1 MKYRAW
7 GRVILAEMESND
19 PPPPSGKISKK
30 QGNYEIFIF
39 PIANIGKLI
48 MDIDMTIAWNVILSL
63 IVAPLILVIRAQ
75 IGELRRIDILV
86 NKTREELGRDYVSKM
101 EMETVLDRIMIAI
114 DRLSQKVD
122 RLFEERA
129 KEK

>member
-1 MKYRAW
+1 
-7 GRVILAEMESND
+7 
-19 PPPPSGKISKK
+19 
-30 QGNYEIFIF
+30 
-39 PIANIGKLI
+39 

-75 IGELRRIDILV
+75 IGELRRIDILL

-101 EMETVLDRIMIAI
+101 EMETVLDRIMNAI

-122 RLFEERA
+122 RLF
-129 KEK
+129 

>member
-1 MKYRAW
+1 
-7 GRVILAEMESND
+7 
-19 PPPPSGKISKK
+19 
-30 QGNYEIFIF
+30 
-39 PIANIGKLI
+39 

-75 IGELRRIDILV
+75 IGELRRIDILL

-101 EMETVLDRIMIAI
+101 EMETVLDRIMNAI

-122 RLFEERA
+122 RLFEERT
-129 KEK
+129 

>member
-1 MKYRAW
+1 
-7 GRVILAEMESND
+7 
-19 PPPPSGKISKK
+19 
-30 QGNYEIFIF
+30 
-39 PIANIGKLI
+39 

-75 IGELRRIDILV
+75 IGELRRIDILL

-101 EMETVLDRIMIAI
+101 EMETVLDRIMNAI

-122 RLFEERA
+122 RLFEERS
-129 KEK
+129 

>member
-1 MKYRAW
+1 
-7 GRVILAEMESND
+7 
-19 PPPPSGKISKK
+19 
-30 QGNYEIFIF
+30 
-39 PIANIGKLI
+39 
-48 MDIDMTIAWNVILSL
+48 MDIDMTIAWNVILTL

-101 EMETVLDRIMIAI
+101 EMETVLDRIMNAI

-122 RLFEERA
+122 RLFEERS
-129 KEK
+129 

>member
-1 MKYRAW
+1 
-7 GRVILAEMESND
+7 
-19 PPPPSGKISKK
+19 
-30 QGNYEIFIF
+30 
-39 PIANIGKLI
+39 

-63 IVAPLILVIRAQ
+63 KVAPLILVIRAQ

>member
-1 MKYRAW
+1 MA
-7 GRVILAEMESND
+7 
-19 PPPPSGKISKK
+19 
-30 QGNYEIFIF
+30 
-39 PIANIGKLI
+39 
-48 MDIDMTIAWNVILSL
+48 IDMTIAWNVILSL

-122 RLFEERA
+122 RLFEERT
-129 KEK
+129 

>member
-1 MKYRAW
+1 
-7 GRVILAEMESND
+7 
-19 PPPPSGKISKK
+19 
-30 QGNYEIFIF
+30 
-39 PIANIGKLI
+39 
-48 MDIDMTIAWNVILSL
+48 MDIDMTIAWNVILTL

-86 NKTREELGRDYVSKM
+86 NKTREELGRDYVSKS
-101 EMETVLDRIMIAI
+101 EMETVLDRIINAI

-129 KEK
+129 

>member
-1 MKYRAW
+1 
-7 GRVILAEMESND
+7 
-19 PPPPSGKISKK
+19 
-30 QGNYEIFIF
+30 
-39 PIANIGKLI
+39 
-48 MDIDMTIAWNVILSL
+48 MDIDMTIAWNIILSL
-63 IVAPLILVIRAQ
+63 IVAPLILIIRAQ
-75 IGELRRIDILV
+75 VAEMRRIDILV

>member
-1 MKYRAW
+1 
-7 GRVILAEMESND
+7 
-19 PPPPSGKISKK
+19 
-30 QGNYEIFIF
+30 
-39 PIANIGKLI
+39 
-48 MDIDMTIAWNVILSL
+48 MDIDMTIAWNVILTL

-101 EMETVLDRIMIAI
+101 EMETVLDRIINAI

-129 KEK
+129 

>member
-1 MKYRAW
+1 M
-7 GRVILAEMESND
+7 
-19 PPPPSGKISKK
+19 
-30 QGNYEIFIF
+30 
-39 PIANIGKLI
+39 
-48 MDIDMTIAWNVILSL
+48 
-63 IVAPLILVIRAQ
+63 
-75 IGELRRIDILV
+75 RRIDILV

-129 KEK
+129 

>member
-1 MKYRAW
+1 
-7 GRVILAEMESND
+7 
-19 PPPPSGKISKK
+19 
-30 QGNYEIFIF
+30 
-39 PIANIGKLI
+39 
-48 MDIDMTIAWNVILSL
+48 MDIDMTIAWNVVLSL

>member
-1 MKYRAW
+1 
-7 GRVILAEMESND
+7 
-19 PPPPSGKISKK
+19 
-30 QGNYEIFIF
+30 
-39 PIANIGKLI
+39 

-101 EMETVLDRIMIAI
+101 ELDSLMNRIMNAI

-129 KEK
+129 

>member
-1 MKYRAW
+1 
-7 GRVILAEMESND
+7 
-19 PPPPSGKISKK
+19 
-30 QGNYEIFIF
+30 
-39 PIANIGKLI
+39 
-48 MDIDMTIAWNVILSL
+48 MDIDMTIAWNVILTL

-75 IGELRRIDILV
+75 IGELRRIDILL
-86 NKTREELGRDYVSKM
+86 NKTREELGRDYVSKT
-101 EMETVLDRIMIAI
+101 EMETVLDRIINAI

>member
-1 MKYRAW
+1 
-7 GRVILAEMESND
+7 
-19 PPPPSGKISKK
+19 
-30 QGNYEIFIF
+30 
-39 PIANIGKLI
+39 

-101 EMETVLDRIMIAI
+101 ELDSLMNRIMNAI

-122 RLFEERA
+122 RLFEERT
-129 KEK
+129 

>member
-1 MKYRAW
+1 
-7 GRVILAEMESND
+7 
-19 PPPPSGKISKK
+19 
-30 QGNYEIFIF
+30 
-39 PIANIGKLI
+39 
-48 MDIDMTIAWNVILSL
+48 MDIDMTIAWNVVLSL

-129 KEK
+129 